1 MRLKKNAFKQ
11 QKKSRRL
18 SLLGLA
24 TQLAIMYGVS
34 AGASAQ
40 LAPSDASPENA
51 LDGWV
56 SGHYTNEAEQ
66 AVQRQTPAPSERAR
80 ADWIAGANRVAADPN
95 ATGPSATV
103 VQSKVLSAPSASEEP
118 KGAVVDAQAAGG
130 FLMTMEMAVRE
141 AVLTH
146 PSLRQARGVLE
157 QARQGVEQAEAG
169 YYPQVRGG
177 LVGSTRSYDNAGQRG
192 RQTYQAEVAV
202 SQMLYDFGKVKSDV
216 SRARAQGQVAREK
229 MLVAIDDLSRSAAQA
244 WIEVHR
250 QRALEAVAQQQLEEV
265 SKLSE
270 LVAKR
275 VTLGASNRSDL
286 VQSLARVESAQ
297 VDLLT
302 TQGQGRRW
310 QMTLQ
315 NLTAQKQ
322 LPHITGE
329 PLAILENACG
339 RGVTQKGAA
348 GAASLAASASSG
360 LNVGVLNFE
369 DLGALAHPASVD
381 AVEAELDVA
390 RALVEQA
397 KAEQKP
403 TLSVNAQ
410 VNQGLTS
417 NSKRIGQSGPD
428 AVAGMNFTAPLYQ
441 GGRLQAQNR
450 AAEYALTAAV
460 AAVEQERLTA
470 TQNLQAAAI
479 DWLEHSQR
487 VKVQAQRIESLKTTR
502 ELYRQQYLQ
511 LGTRTLL
518 DLLNA
523 EQEYHNARSAE
534 VDSEHQIYLQGM
546 ECLYQ
551 MGKVRETFELE
562 DLASAATTIQD
573 AQ

>member
-1 MRLKKNAFKQ
+1 MRLKKNAFNQ
-11 QKKSRRL
+11 QKKSRRF

-24 TQLAIMYGVS
+24 THLAMIYGFS
-34 AGASAQ
+34 AGVHAQIAPADAASQ
-40 LAPSDASPENA
+40 NTLED
-51 LDGWV
+51 WV
-56 SGHYTNEAEQ
+56 TSHYSGGAEQ
-66 AVQRQTPAPSERAR
+66 PKARVQPT
-80 ADWIAGANRVAADPN
+80 WIAGANRVAADPN
-95 ATGPSATV
+95 DTGPSAQV
-103 VQSKVLSAPSASEEP
+103 VQSKVLTAPTAFEQP
-118 KGAVVDAQAAGG
+118 KGAVQERQAIGG
-130 FLMTMEMAVRE
+130 PFLTMEMAVRE

-146 PSLRQARGVLE
+146 PSLRQARGILE
-157 QARQGVEQAEAG
+157 QAKQGVEQAEAG

-177 LVGSTRSYDNAGQRG
+177 LVGSTRNYDNSGDRG
-192 RQTYQAEVAV
+192 RQSYQAEVAV

-216 SRARAQGQVAREK
+216 SRARAQGNVAREK
-229 MLVAIDDLSRSAAQA
+229 MLVAIDELSRSAAQA

-250 QRALEAVAQQQLEEV
+250 QRALELVAKQQLEEV

-315 NLTAQKQ
+315 NLTGQKQ
-322 LPHITGE
+322 LPQISGE

-339 RGVTQKGAA
+339 RGLAQSGAA
-348 GAASLAASASSG
+348 GGTAAGVALASDSAAG
-360 LNVGVLNFE
+360 LNAGVLNFE

-381 AVEAELDVA
+381 AVQAELDVA
-390 RALVEQA
+390 RALLELS

-403 TLSVNAQ
+403 TLSANAQ

-428 AVAGMNFTAPLYQ
+428 AVAGLNLTAPLYQ

-450 AAEYALTAAV
+450 AAEYALSSAV
-460 AAVEQERLTA
+460 AALEQERLTA

-479 DWLEHSQR
+479 NWLEHSQR

-551 MGKVRETFELE
+551 MGKLRETFELE
-562 DLASAATTIQD
+562 DLASAATTLQD
-573 AQ
+573 TQ